1 MKTNAALERYYV
13 LPCCLLLL
21 NLCNEIVSYKSRL
34 IGDGLLRTFFVMGL
48 VLFGAS
54 VMAYA
59 VAPGI
64 IWCIQSLR
72 RTSRTHGGG
81 LGEVLFL
88 LALGSVIFGL
98 YYRVY
103 ILGVESVLPADWRNG
118 VGR

>member
-1 MKTNAALERYYV
+1 MKANAPLERYYV
-13 LPCCLLLL
+13 LPACLLLL
-21 NLCNEIVSYKSRL
+21 NLCNEIIVYKSRL
-34 IGDGLLRTFFVMGL
+34 IGDNLLRTFFIMGL

-64 IWCIQSLR
+64 IWGVQSMR

-81 LGEVLFL
+81 LGEA
-88 LALGSVIFGL
+88 LALLLLGTLIFWL

-103 ILGVESVLPADWRNG
+103 VLGVEFVLLAEWRNQ
-118 VGR
+118 